1 MDVIN
6 LEKAVRLMDGDQEL
20 FSDLF
25 EIIEKSLPE
34 KYANVEKAI
43 AAESASDL
51 ELYAHQFKG
60 ALRNVAADEA
70 CALLERLEKCGTRKD
85 FAQARELYPQVPA
98 LVDRVFAYYRSRDW
112 VAVFEAGR

>member
-6 LEKAVRLMDGDQEL
+6 LEKAVRLMDGDQDL

-25 EIIEKSLPE
+25 AIIETSLPE
-34 KYANVEKAI
+34 KFQNIEAAL
-43 AAESASDL
+43 AAESVEDL

-70 CALLERLEKCGTRKD
+70 CDLLGRLEKAGARGD
-85 FAQARELYPQVPA
+85 FAQARELMPQVRPV
-98 LVDRVFAYYRSRDW
+98 VDRVLELYRSRTW
-112 VAVFEAGR
+112 VTAFRKN

>member
-6 LEKAVRLMDGDQEL
+6 FEKAVRLMDGDRDL

-25 EIIEKSLPE
+25 EIIENSLPE
-34 KYANVEKAI
+34 KFQNIETALS
-43 AAESASDL
+43 AESATDL

-70 CALLERLEKCGTRKD
+70 CALLERLERAGAKGD
-85 FAQARELYPQVPA
+85 FALARELFPQVKP
-98 LVDRVFAYYRSRDW
+98 LVDRVLELYHSQSW
-112 VAVFEAGR
+112 VAAFKKT